1 MFKVKLKQRGNTVN
15 SRHLLRIYSGREIM
29 SLQVLSNNAQ
39 QKDRISKQKAQKK
52 KKDAKF
58 CIYILYLSL
67 NVARHGQGPS

>member
-1 MFKVKLKQRGNTVN
+1 MVKVKLKQRGNTVN

-52 KKDAKF
+52 KKRCK
-58 CIYILYLSL
+58 IL
-67 NVARHGQGPS
+67 